1 MSHFPPFSL
10 HVTDILSGSFLCSV
24 IGEKT
29 VRERDHI
36 TVELSIVLRH
46 RRGGGGGWVAH
57 APRCDDDKAEGWV
70 LVVCGD
76 AGQLVAVKP
85 VPAGLAEWKTTL
97 QFRAPRVGLLKL
109 NAKAICS
116 AYVGADV
123 EKTVEIDV
131 QPWKLEESE
140 EEGSDSDEGGSDS
153 DEGGADS
160 DEGGEVGES
169 KGGQSSRGQSSRGQS
184 SRGQSSGINKG
195 KTHTA
200 DQDGES
206 ASSEEFDE
214 MPELEDIDT
223 DAE

>member
-1 MSHFPPFSL
+1 M
-10 HVTDILSGSFLCSV
+10 
-24 IGEKT
+24 
-29 VRERDHI
+29 RERDHI

-153 DEGGADS
+153 CLLYTSPSPRDLS
-160 DEGGEVGES
+160 TS
-169 KGGQSSRGQSSRGQS
+169 RMPSS
-184 SRGQSSGINKG
+184 
-195 KTHTA
+195 A
-200 DQDGES
+200 
-206 ASSEEFDE
+206 
-214 MPELEDIDT
+214 
-223 DAE
+223 